1 MFVSH
6 SARPP
11 EHPLEYW
18 NPKPGSVPPAA
29 VFMLGKKCMASEDA
43 AVAQGAWFIAPK
55 GLVERSV
62 AAATPI
68 GRRRGLR
75 ELRL

>member
-1 MFVSH
+1 
-6 SARPP
+6 
-11 EHPLEYW
+11 
-18 NPKPGSVPPAA
+18 
-29 VFMLGKKCMASEDA
+29 MLGKKCMASEDA
-43 AVAQGAWFIAPK
+43 AVAQGFIAPK

-62 AAATPI
+62 AAAAPI

>member
-1 MFVSH
+1 
-6 SARPP
+6 
-11 EHPLEYW
+11 
-18 NPKPGSVPPAA
+18 
-29 VFMLGKKCMASEDA
+29 MLGKKCMASADA